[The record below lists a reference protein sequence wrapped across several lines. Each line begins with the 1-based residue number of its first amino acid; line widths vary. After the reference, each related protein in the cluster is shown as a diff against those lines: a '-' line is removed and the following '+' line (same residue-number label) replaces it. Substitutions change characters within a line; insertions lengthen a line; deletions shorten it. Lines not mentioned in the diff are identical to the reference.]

1 MNATASKLPTTIDA
15 GGVKF
20 QTVDWSGLNVA
31 RVCLPKGADATPLL
45 EGLPGNLCQAPHWGY
60 VLKGSIHVTYG
71 DGRTEKV
78 SAGQV
83 YHWPAGHT
91 VRVDEEYESI
101 EFSPSAPMN
110 EVLAHVSRKLKG

>member
-1 MNATASKLPTTIDA
+1 MNAAASKFPTTIQA

-20 QTVDWSGLNVA
+20 QTVD
-31 RVCLPKGADATPLL
+31 
-45 EGLPGNLCQAPHWGY
+45 WGY

-78 SAGQV
+78 TVGQV

-91 VRVDEEYESI
+91 VRVDEDYESI

-110 EVLAHVSRKLKG
+110 GVLARVSRKLKG